1 MVLMVLKLGKISCP
15 QTGYNATVEFRTKP
29 FFSTEQNKIV
39 ADVFPPNTKKSI
51 LKVFQS
57 IDN

>member
-1 MVLMVLKLGKISCP
+1 MVLKLGKISCP

-39 ADVFPPNTKKSI
+39 ADVFPLNTKKSI